1 MLLGFD
7 MAIQSDV
14 ARSRRRSECKGKN
27 MNCAYKKMLALAF
40 ALSTT
45 ESAFATDLLTI
56 YREAQIQDSTYAG
69 AKAQYVGTQERLPQA
84 RALLL
89 PNINFGAGTHY
100 NSTDS
105 NYNTPTLPNGRRDFY
120 DYNYGVNITQP
131 LYRRQNDAIYEQ
143 AKVQVRQAQNQLG
156 FAAQDL
162 MARVAVGYFDV
173 LLARANLSTIRSQK
187 TAVAEQL
194 EQAKRNFI
202 VGTATITDS
211 REAQA
216 RFDLVIAQEL
226 VAEND
231 LEVKTRALEQIV
243 GKPVGRL
250 ADLKTPVTLN
260 PPEPADMSAWVE
272 QAYQSSLQVAI
283 AQQNVEIAAQEIK
296 KADAGHYPTLDAVG
310 SLTDNYANNS
320 TFGYGSEVKALVV
333 GVQLNVPLYQGGGI
347 SSRVREAVA
356 GQERA
361 RQDLESARRTVAQQT
376 REAFLGVTSGL
387 GQIKALR
394 QAVGS
399 TTLQLESTK
408 LGQEVGVRTAVD
420 VLNAE
425 QQLAI
430 SQRDLAQAVF
440 NTIVNQLKL
449 KAAVGKLAEAD
460 LADINSLL
468 KEDAQ

>member
-1 MLLGFD
+1 
-7 MAIQSDV
+7 
-14 ARSRRRSECKGKN
+14 
-27 MNCAYKKMLALAF
+27 MNRLSKKMLLF
-40 ALSTT
+40 AVLLFAGQ
-45 ESAFATDLLTI
+45 AFATDLLTI
-56 YREAQIQDSTYAG
+56 YREALIQDSTFAG
-69 AKAQYVGTQERLPQA
+69 AKAQYIGTQERLPQA

-100 NSTDS
+100 NDV
-105 NYNTPTLPNGRRDFY
+105 NADYPNNPAFPSGRFDFY
-120 DYNYGVNITQP
+120 DYNYGVNLTQP

-143 AKVQVRQAQNQLG
+143 AKVQVRQAQNQLS
-156 FAAQDL
+156 AANQDL
-162 MARVAVGYFDV
+162 ITRVAQSYFDV
-173 LLARANLSTIRSQK
+173 LLARVNLSTIRSQK
-187 TAVAEQL
+187 SAVAEQL

-216 RFDLVIAQEL
+216 RYDLVVAQEL
-226 VAEND
+226 VGEND
-231 LEVKTRALEQIV
+231 LEVKTRALELIV
-243 GKPVGRL
+243 GKPVGNL
-250 ADLKTPVTLN
+250 AGLGAPVTLN
-260 PPEPADMSAWVE
+260 PPEPADMGTWVE
-272 QAYQSSLQVAI
+272 QAYQSSLQI
-283 AQQNVEIAAQEIK
+283 ALARQNVEIAAQEIR

-310 SLTDNYANNS
+310 SLTDNYASNS
-320 TFGYGSEVKALVV
+320 VIGIRSDLRALVI
-333 GVQLNVPLYQGGGI
+333 GLQLNIPLYQGGGI

-361 RQDLESARRTVAQQT
+361 RQDLENARRTVAQQT

-425 QQLAI
+425 QQLAAA
-430 SQRDLAQAVF
+430 QRDLAQAVY
-440 NTIVNQLKL
+440 NTILSQLKL

-460 LADINSLL
+460 LADINGLL
-468 KEDAQ
+468 KEDAK

>member
-1 MLLGFD
+1 MKRISFL
-7 MAIQSDV
+7 V
-14 ARSRRRSECKGKN
+14 A
-27 MNCAYKKMLALAF
+27 ALF
-40 ALSTT
+40 AGQTW
-45 ESAFATDLLTI
+45 AADLLSI
-56 YREAQIQDSTYAG
+56 YREAQIQDATYAG
-69 AKAQYVGTQERLPQA
+69 AKAQYIGAQEKLPQA

-89 PNINFGAGTHY
+89 PNINFSAGAHY
-100 NSTDS
+100 NDVDT
-105 NYNTPTLPNGRRDFY
+105 NYPNNVFPSGRRDFY
-120 DYNYGVNITQP
+120 DYNYGINLTQP
-131 LYRRQNDAIYEQ
+131 IYRRQNDATYEQ
-143 AKVQVRQAQNQLG
+143 AKVQVKQAETQLS
-156 FAAQDL
+156 AASQDL
-162 MARVAVGYFDV
+162 MTRVAQGYFDV

-216 RFDLVIAQEL
+216 RYDLVVAQEL
-226 VAEND
+226 VGEND
-231 LEVKTRALEQIV
+231 LEVKGRALEQIV
-243 GKPVGRL
+243 GKPVGKL
-250 ADLKTPVTLN
+250 AGLSTPVTLN
-260 PPEPADMSAWVE
+260 PPVPADMAAWVD
-272 QAYQSSLQVAI
+272 QAYQSSLQVAF
-283 AQQNVEIAAQEIK
+283 AQQSVEIAAQEIK

-310 SLTDNYANNS
+310 SLTDNYGNS
-320 TFGYGSEVKALVV
+320 SAQGIGSDIKALVV
-333 GVQLNVPLYQGGGI
+333 GLQLNVPLYQGGGI

-361 RQDLESARRTVAQQT
+361 RQDLESARRTVALQT

-425 QQLAI
+425 QQLAA

>member
-1 MLLGFD
+1 MKRISFL
-7 MAIQSDV
+7 V
-14 ARSRRRSECKGKN
+14 A
-27 MNCAYKKMLALAF
+27 ALF
-40 ALSTT
+40 ANQTW
-45 ESAFATDLLTI
+45 ATDLLTI
-56 YREAQIQDSTYAG
+56 YREAVVQDSTYAG
-69 AKAQYVGTQERLPQA
+69 AKAQYIGAQEKLPQA

-89 PNINFGAGTHY
+89 PNINIGAGSHY
-100 NSTDS
+100 NLTDS
-105 NYNTPTLPNGRRDFY
+105 RYSPPIFPGGRRDFY
-120 DYNYGVNITQP
+120 DYNFGINLTQP
-131 LYRRQNDAIYEQ
+131 IYRRQNNATFEQ
-143 AKVQVRQAQNQLG
+143 AKVQVRQAQNQLS
-156 FAAQDL
+156 ASAQDL
-162 MARVAVGYFDV
+162 MTRVAQGYFDV
-173 LLARANLSTIRSQK
+173 LLARANLATIGSQK

-216 RFDLVIAQEL
+216 RYDLVIAQEI
-226 VAEND
+226 VGQND

-250 ADLKTPVTLN
+250 AGLTSPVTLN
-260 PPEPADMSAWVE
+260 PPQPADMAAWVD
-272 QAYQSSLQVAI
+272 QAYQSSLQVAL
-283 AQQNVEIAAQEIK
+283 AQQNVEIAAQEVK

-310 SLTDNYANNS
+310 SLTDTYASSS
-320 TFGYGSEVKALVV
+320 TFGFGSDIKALVV

-387 GQIKALR
+387 AQIKALE
-394 QAVGS
+394 QAVSS
-399 TTLQLESTK
+399 TKLQLESTK

-425 QQLAI
+425 QQLAAAE
-430 SQRDLAQAVF
+430 RDLAQAIYG
-440 NTIVNQLKL
+440 TIVNQLKL

-460 LADINSLL
+460 LADVNVLL
-468 KEDAQ
+468 KEEAP